1 MISTFHFPFFS
12 YFLIFNSPADGS
24 NMTQVVFGVGFND
37 TIPQAQLP
45 QNEAVVQALVDA
57 ANSNNSYSVQLNSQ
71 IQIICKS
78 TQHFNAASLKLAT
91 IARSY
96 VIFLPFLQQVQY
108 FGTVRVLHLLPPR
121 WSCLP
126 AQERR

>member
-1 MISTFHFPFFS
+1 
-12 YFLIFNSPADGS
+12 
-24 NMTQVVFGVGFND
+24 MTQVVFGVGFND

-45 QNEAVVQALVDA
+45 QNETVVQTLVDA
-57 ANSNNSYSVQLNSQ
+57 ANSNNSYSVQLNSP
-71 IQIICKS
+71 IKIICKS
-78 TQHFNAASLKLAT
+78 TQHFNAASLRLAT
-91 IARSY
+91 IAQSY

-108 FGTVRVLHLLPPR
+108 FGTVRVLHLLPPQ